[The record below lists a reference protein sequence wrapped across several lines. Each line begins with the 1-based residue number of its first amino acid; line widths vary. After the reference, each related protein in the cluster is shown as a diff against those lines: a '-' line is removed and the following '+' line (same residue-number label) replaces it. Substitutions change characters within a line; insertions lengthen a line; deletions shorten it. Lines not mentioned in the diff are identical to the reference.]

1 MKNNRLTL
9 VVGII
14 LVIVFFLLL
23 FTFQVRQTEVVM
35 VTTFGRPARRETEP
49 GLKFKLPYPIQK
61 VYRFDKR
68 TQNFEDDFEETL
80 TQDNYNLLAMV
91 YVGWTVADVEQFF
104 RSFPAA
110 TPQAAEPALKGL
122 IRSAKN
128 AVVGRHVF
136 ADFISTDAK
145 QLKFVEIEKEMLEQ
159 IKTQAMQKYGVE
171 VKFLGIKKL
180 GLPESVT
187 QKVFDRMTAER
198 QREVERLKAQG
209 EAEAMRIKSEADL
222 GRDRILAEAEKKA
235 SAIRSEGD
243 AEAAKSFEVFR
254 EHPELAVFLLQ
265 LNSLE
270 ASLKNRSTLIVD
282 ERTPPFNLLT
292 GSGVMAPQQ
301 NAQKTQT
308 NGREAASNP

>member
-1 MKNNRLTL
+1 
-9 VVGII
+9 
-14 LVIVFFLLL
+14 
-23 FTFQVRQTEVVM
+23 
-35 VTTFGRPARRETEP
+35 VTTFGRPSGGAITEP

-91 YVGWTVADVEQFF
+91 YVGWTVGDVQSFF

-128 AVVGRHVF
+128 SVIGKHPF

-145 QLKFVEIEKEMLEQ
+145 QLKFVEVEQQMLDQ
-159 IKTQAMQKYGVE
+159 IKAEAKQKYGID

-209 EAEAMRIKSEADL
+209 EAEATRIKSAAD
-222 GRDRILAEAEKKA
+222 RDRDKILAEAESKA
-235 SAIRSEGD
+235 MAIRGEAD

-254 EHPELAVFLLQ
+254 DHPELATFLLQ

-292 GSGVMAPQQ
+292 SPGAPNGQQRAQGSAPES
-301 NAQKTQT
+301 TS
-308 NGREAASNP
+308 SNR

>member
-9 VVGII
+9 VVGVI

-68 TQNFEDDFEETL
+68 TQSFEDDFEETL

-91 YVGWTVADVEQFF
+91 YVGWTVGDVELFF

-110 TPQAAEPALKGL
+110 TPAAAEPALKGL

-128 AVVGRHVF
+128 AVVGRHPF
-136 ADFISTDAK
+136 ADFISTDTK
-145 QLKFVEIEKEMLEQ
+145 QLKFVEIEQQMLEQ
-159 IKTQAMQKYGVE
+159 IKAEAKQKYGIE

-222 GRDRILAEAEKKA
+222 GRDKILSEAEKKA

-243 AEAAKSFEVFR
+243 AEAAKSYEVFR

-292 GSGVMAPQQ
+292 GAGLPTPPQKAQGSAPQ
-301 NAQKTQT
+301 
-308 NGREAASNP
+308 AASNQ

>member
-1 MKNNRLTL
+1 M
-9 VVGII
+9 VGVI
-14 LVIVFFLLL
+14 LVIVFFLLQ

-68 TQNFEDDFEETL
+68 TQSFEDDFEETL

-91 YVGWTVADVEQFF
+91 YVGWNVGDVELFF
-104 RSFPAA
+104 RSFPNA
-110 TPQAAEPALKGL
+110 TPQSAEPALKGL

-128 AVVGRHVF
+128 AVVGRHPF
-136 ADFISTDAK
+136 ADFISTDTK
-145 QLKFVEIEKEMLEQ
+145 QLKFVEIEQQMLDQ
-159 IKTQAMQKYGVE
+159 IRAEAKQKYGIDVQ
-171 VKFLGIKKL
+171 FLGIKKL

-222 GRDRILAEAEKKA
+222 GRDKILSEAEKKA

-243 AEAAKSFEVFR
+243 AEAAKSYEVFR

-282 ERTPPFNLLT
+282 ERTPPFNLL
-292 GSGVMAPQQ
+292 SGAGLPAAPQKAQ
-301 NAQKTQT
+301 GNAPST
-308 NGREAASNP
+308 SNQ